1 MAALAN
7 IRSNINTP
15 FPSTVIGQGPVAIG
29 KANGIWT
36 VSLNVNSL
44 GQLTMLPSGSLTL
57 VFNPTTQSWFTASAS
72 LGAQTVRL
80 ASNFS
85 VANNATPQPT
95 LLQVMLNPGNFFVKA
110 YLPITAGTSAGA
122 SANISFSG
130 TSPYI
135 VSTGWV
141 LSTTSGIS
149 NVAQVVAATP
159 ATISTISGAGLTMY
173 FELLIT
179 VSIGG
184 MLKVNFSQNTSN
196 GNASTLLQGASL
208 VVIASQ

>member
-15 FPSTVIGQGPVAIG
+15 FPSTVIGQGPISIG

-36 VSLNVNSL
+36 VSLNINSL
-44 GQLTMLPSGSLTL
+44 GQLTLLPPGSLTL
-57 VFNPTTQSWFTASAS
+57 AFNPATQSWFTASAS

-80 ASNFS
+80 TSNFS
-85 VANNATPQPT
+85 IANNATPQAT
-95 LLQVMLNPGNFFVKA
+95 TLQVMLNPGNFFIRA
-110 YLPITAGTSAGA
+110 YLPITAGVSAGA

-135 VSTGWV
+135 LSTTWV
-141 LSTTSGIS
+141 LSTASGIT
-149 NVAQVVAATP
+149 NVVQNLGTTP
-159 ATISTISGAGLTMY
+159 ANISTVSGASLTMY
-173 FELLIT
+173 FELIIN
-179 VSIGG
+179 VSVGG
-184 MLKVNFSQNTSN
+184 LLKVNFSQNTSN

-208 VVIASQ
+208 IVIASQ

>member
-15 FPSTVIGQGPVAIG
+15 FPSTVIGQGPIAIG

-36 VSLNVNSL
+36 VNLNINSL
-44 GQLTMLPSGSLTL
+44 GQLTMLPAGSLTL
-57 VFNPTTQSWFTASAS
+57 VFNPTTQSWFTAFAS

-80 ASNFS
+80 VSNFS
-85 VANNATPQPT
+85 VTNNATPQAT
-95 LLQVMLNPGNFFVKA
+95 NLQVMLNPGNFFVKA

-122 SANISFSG
+122 SANISFGG

-135 VSTGWV
+135 ISTGWV

-149 NVAQVVAATP
+149 NVSQIVGSSP
-159 ATISTISGAGLTMY
+159 STISTVSGAGLTMY

-179 VSIGG
+179 VSVGG
-184 MLKVNFSQNTSN
+184 ILRVNFSQNTSN

-208 VVIASQ
+208 VVTASQ